1 MKYAVSV
8 DAQIAS
14 GGPELD
20 PLHRVGVVALLERGF
35 ESVEAIDGPDGV
47 EVEVLD
53 TFVGV
58 HPGGALMKVFVDAPM
73 LELAE
78 EAVRSLVDELLER
91 SELLA
96 EWTIARCA
104 VELHADLAKESLDA
118 ALGPGAP
125 PDDLASR
132 RARLSGQDGPG
143 TTAEAPVDAVDAL
156 AMRETFDAL
165 ADRLRA
171 FGSEDFGGPATERAG
186 EGANGSAGSAGS
198 SRSGGRGGDGVG
210 LVAVVSTAEARL
222 AAGALVYGMD
232 LLLDE
237 LFQDVCALDEDGGSV
252 ADCDEPMWLLDELP
266 RRYALRYD
274 ARFARRFLVTAIALT
289 TRFTQDTFE
298 RLSCVAEE
306 LALRLLLREAEIAL
320 DLFGL
325 LDDGVAL
332 ALECF
337 ADAVYEDMNHE
348 WLYDDSM
355 DGIDESP
362 VGAYLGVAPMGIARW
377 FTPFDPERYVHP
389 YAADDPEADPDP
401 DTDPELSSAL
411 DPDLD
416 AELDEG
422 LDADID
428 TAPDTTPDTEPG
440 PTLGS
445 APHPEPGPEPHPE
458 PGPEPATDPDTE
470 AGSGSTSDVHRG
482 SDPDAAS
489 GPDADHRGSD
499 PDADLGSDSG
509 TPPSAGS
516 ASGSEGAPGP
526 GADAD
531 PDADPDGGSADP
543 DEGAAGPG

>member
-8 DAQIAS
+8 DAQIPS
-14 GGPELD
+14 GETELD
-20 PLHRVGVVALLERGF
+20 ALHRVGVVALLERGF

-47 EVEVLD
+47 EVDVLD

-96 EWTIARCA
+96 GWTVARCA

-132 RARLSGQDGPG
+132 RARLRGQGGDRPA
-143 TTAEAPVDAVDAL
+143 AEAPGDLVDSV
-156 AMRETFDAL
+156 AMGDTFHGL
-165 ADRLRA
+165 ADQLRA
-171 FGSEDFGGPATERAG
+171 FGPEAFGGPPE
-186 EGANGSAGSAGS
+186 SAGADGTGGPHVAGGP
-198 SRSGGRGGDGVG
+198 SGAHDRQGP
-210 LVAVVSTAEARL
+210 VVSAADARL
-222 AAGALVYGMD
+222 AAGALVYGTD

-289 TRFTQDTFE
+289 TRFTQGTFE
-298 RLSCVAEE
+298 QPSCVAEE

-325 LDDGVAL
+325 LDDGVSL

-337 ADAVYEDMNHE
+337 ADSVYEDMNHE

-362 VGAYLGVAPMGIARW
+362 AGAYLGVAPMGISRW
-377 FTPFDPERYVHP
+377 FTPFAAGRYVHP
-389 YAADDPEADPDP
+389 YAADDEPDDDPEDPADLAGPTGPTGQDDPD
-401 DTDPELSSAL
+401 DDGRS
-411 DPDLD
+411 
-416 AELDEG
+416 G
-422 LDADID
+422 LA
-428 TAPDTTPDTEPG
+428 
-440 PTLGS
+440 
-445 APHPEPGPEPHPE
+445 
-458 PGPEPATDPDTE
+458 
-470 AGSGSTSDVHRG
+470 
-482 SDPDAAS
+482 
-489 GPDADHRGSD
+489 
-499 PDADLGSDSG
+499 
-509 TPPSAGS
+509 
-516 ASGSEGAPGP
+516 
-526 GADAD
+526 
-531 PDADPDGGSADP
+531 
-543 DEGAAGPG
+543 

>member
-8 DAQIAS
+8 DAQIPS
-14 GGPELD
+14 GDPELD
-20 PLHRVGVVALLERGF
+20 ALHRVGVVALLERGF

-47 EVEVLD
+47 EVDVLD

-96 EWTIARCA
+96 GWTVARCA

-118 ALGPGAP
+118 AGGPGAP

-132 RARLSGQDGPG
+132 RARLRGQGGDGPA
-143 TTAEAPVDAVDAL
+143 AEATGDLVDSA
-156 AMRETFDAL
+156 AMRDTFRGL
-165 ADRLRA
+165 ADQLRA
-171 FGSEDFGGPATERAG
+171 FGPEAFGGPPE
-186 EGANGSAGSAGS
+186 SAGAAGAEEV
-198 SRSGGRGGDGVG
+198 GGRGGAHDRQGP
-210 LVAVVSTAEARL
+210 VVSAADARL
-222 AAGALVYGMD
+222 AAGALVYGTD

-289 TRFTQDTFE
+289 TRFTQGTFE
-298 RLSCVAEE
+298 QPSCVAEE

-325 LDDGVAL
+325 LDDGVSL

-337 ADAVYEDMNHE
+337 ADSVYEDMNHE

-362 VGAYLGVAPMGIARW
+362 VGAYLGVAPMGISRW
-377 FTPFDPERYVHP
+377 FTPFAAGRYVHP
-389 YAADDPEADPDP
+389 YAADDEPDDEP
-401 DTDPELSSAL
+401 DD
-411 DPDLD
+411 DLV
-416 AELDEG
+416 
-422 LDADID
+422 
-428 TAPDTTPDTEPG
+428 G
-440 PTLGS
+440 PANL
-445 APHPEPGPEPHPE
+445 
-458 PGPEPATDPDTE
+458 TDPD
-470 AGSGSTSDVHRG
+470 
-482 SDPDAAS
+482 DPDDLTD
-489 GPDADHRGSD
+489 PDDPDDLTDPDDLDDPDDVDDADDLDGRGD
-499 PDADLGSDSG
+499 RDDDGPSG
-509 TPPSAGS
+509 LA
-516 ASGSEGAPGP
+516 
-526 GADAD
+526 
-531 PDADPDGGSADP
+531 
-543 DEGAAGPG
+543 